1 MILKK
6 VLFLRNYFLKQFVVF
21 CLLLW
26 GTSFVF
32 SVQYWGEGGF
42 ADFGF
47 SSKSTLPPTVPLEG
61 TIGFRRALDEAA
73 FEGFLSVDEFSFN
86 VAGSF
91 QGIPLQVK
99 FFSLG
104 FQYLTHI
111 SRSFVFDDIPDLVTW
126 MNCFLLTTSFSL
138 GKNPANPLTVQ
149 CGFGVYVGNSY
160 LQLTET
166 KLALRDASVVFEF
179 EVIKG
184 FLHRHEILFRLA
196 TFDALHYREFANL
209 WWQCGYSY
217 DLTEDVTV
225 GGLAEVL
232 YTDQIFLSGAISGIQ
247 AKICVVYKL

>member
-32 SVQYWGEGGF
+32 SVQYWGDGVF

-47 SSKSTLPPTVPLEG
+47 SSKSTLPPNVPLEG

-166 KLALRDASVVFEF
+166 KLALQDASVVFEF

-209 WWQCGYSY
+209 WWQVGYSF
-217 DLTEDVTV
+217 DINKNFSL
-225 GGLAEVL
+225 GGLAEVV